1 MYCYNKYLLTIL
13 LLGSFV
19 MISYM
24 FIMMDYSVVKWMTYK
39 NYSAFT
45 SGVGVSVGAV
55 EIKEWTPPEKPTVDE
70 NNDFFGYN
78 LEYYSDKKRY
88 DQMESFF
95 ELSPSS
101 NVKSVPKPKNTI
113 T

>member
-1 MYCYNKYLLTIL
+1 MYCFNNYLLTVL
-13 LLGSFV
+13 LFSIIV

-24 FIMMDYSVVKWMTYK
+24 FIMMDYSVWKWMTYK

-45 SGVGVSVGAV
+45 SGVGVSDGAV
-55 EIKEWTPPEKPTVDE
+55 EIKEWTPPDKTTVDE

-78 LEYYSDKKRY
+78 LEYYSDKKKY
-88 DQMESFF
+88 NQMDSFF
-95 ELSPSS
+95 ELSPAR

>member
-1 MYCYNKYLLTIL
+1 MYCFNNYLLTVL
-13 LLGSFV
+13 LFSIIV

-24 FIMMDYSVVKWMTYK
+24 FIMMDYKVWMTYK
-39 NYSAFT
+39 NYSAVT

-55 EIKEWTPPEKPTVDE
+55 EIKEWSPPDKTTVGE

-88 DQMESFF
+88 DQMDSFF
-95 ELSPSS
+95 ELSPAS
-101 NVKSVPKPKNTI
+101 NVKSVPKPRNTI